1 MQEIRD
7 QLIENAQ
14 AYKSRFRSQ
23 YVTASGNF
31 SDWMEAIHRHVIEI
45 LHPEIQKEGEHFIEY
60 WPVYMMWANRER
72 ISVGLRWLEDGSQ
85 YFYTNKEGTFG
96 SGYLCLTDKTLHL
109 VCFASLSSKYRMF
122 EISTVVGLLA
132 HVLSTASGQIDRRH
146 PTKHDEH
153 WVVPYTSI
161 AHLQAIAPSPKTEHI
176 RMAALGETWEIG
188 EFFADS
194 LPVIRA
200 GIRMG
205 IDGELNGAFLS
216 EPENRST
223 STVSDLLAKL
233 EDLHRA
239 GVITHSEYQDKKRA
253 LLSHE

>member
-1 MQEIRD
+1 
-7 QLIENAQ
+7 
-14 AYKSRFRSQ
+14 
-23 YVTASGNF
+23 
-31 SDWMEAIHRHVIEI
+31 
-45 LHPEIQKEGEHFIEY
+45 
-60 WPVYMMWANRER
+60 
-72 ISVGLRWLEDGSQ
+72 
-85 YFYTNKEGTFG
+85 
-96 SGYLCLTDKTLHL
+96 
-109 VCFASLSSKYRMF
+109 
-122 EISTVVGLLA
+122 
-132 HVLSTASGQIDRRH
+132 
-146 PTKHDEH
+146 
-153 WVVPYTSI
+153 
-161 AHLQAIAPSPKTEHI
+161 
-176 RMAALGETWEIG
+176 MAALGETWEIG